1 MAKIM
6 NCDKVYVV
14 TSGSYSDYRI
24 ECVFSTREKAEEYL
38 QYHDDEYRIEEYA
51 LDEEFEKKG
60 SIWEITIDL
69 SNDDIDV
76 RKVFHPL
83 GEEYIKNL
91 DCMQLRKK
99 PYYYKDKSYKFR
111 TWMRTT
117 TRDRAIRIARER
129 LVAARSNEVIWLRLQ
144 IRDEDDKFPIYNCYT
159 NELVR

>member
-14 TSGSYSDYRI
+14 TSGSYSDYSI

-51 LDEEFEKKG
+51 LDEKFEKKG
-60 SIWEITIDL
+60 SIWKVTIDL
-69 SNDDIDV
+69 SSDEVDF
-76 RKVFHPL
+76 RKEWHPL
-83 GEEYIKNL
+83 GDEYIKTL
-91 DCMQLRKK
+91 DCMTLHKM
-99 PYYYKDKSYKFR
+99 PHYYKDKSLKFR
-111 TWMRTT
+111 TWVRTT
-117 TRDRAIRIARER
+117 TRDRAISIARER